1 MRNVELHVMETN
13 GDVSDGVHAGL
24 LEVEDLNGGECAA
37 CSEEIGHIA
46 GTFFPYAVALDDETQ
61 WNVCTECAS
70 NVLDS
75 THSTESTDTLE
86 EDGDEDE
93 EFEFF
98 THDAND

>member
-1 MRNVELHVMETN
+1 MENN

-37 CSEEIGHIA
+37 CSEDIGHIA

-61 WNVCTECAS
+61 WNVCTDCAS
-70 NVLDS
+70 NVLDP
-75 THSTESTDTLE
+75 THVTETDLVDVEDSDDE
-86 EDGDEDE
+86 EE

-98 THDAND
+98 TKDAND

>member
-37 CSEEIGHIA
+37 CSEDIGHIA

-61 WNVCTECAS
+61 WNVCTDCAS
-70 NVLDS
+70 NVLDP
-75 THSTESTDTLE
+75 THVTETDLVDV
-86 EDGDEDE
+86 EDSDDDE

-98 THDAND
+98 TKDAND